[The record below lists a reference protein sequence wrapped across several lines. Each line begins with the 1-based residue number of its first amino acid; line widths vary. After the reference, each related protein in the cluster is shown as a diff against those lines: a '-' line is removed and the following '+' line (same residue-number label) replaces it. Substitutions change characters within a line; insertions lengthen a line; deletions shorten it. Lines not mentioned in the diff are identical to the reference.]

1 MTRILLL
8 DGASYKGAAELYRHP
23 PGINAPPPSLT
34 GLALLAFLPS
44 FRWVLPWSPTNKLST
59 RESVRTIQRQTDV
72 DDLCDRPAMFDS
84 QNLPRILYKEKNCK
98 SKISEETATQ
108 VTF

>member
-1 MTRILLL
+1 MKGKKEKDNVGSIVSCRVGTGRVIRVALPHLDTRYPSSWLAFNQMTRILLL

-44 FRWVLPWSPTNKLST
+44 F
-59 RESVRTIQRQTDV
+59 
-72 DDLCDRPAMFDS
+72 
-84 QNLPRILYKEKNCK
+84 
-98 SKISEETATQ
+98 
-108 VTF
+108 